1 MLNNILQIGSVI
13 RGEGYMG
20 CIVGLKLITVRNK
33 KELAYEIVPYP
44 LGFTEPKCL
53 RMIRH
58 NDEYEIVCKGM
69 ESEAHNI
76 VAKYY
81 DGLLKIA
88 DMTTADEFD
97 MYIQQA
103 YEKMKNQG
111 DIKDEG
117 TVADW
122 QCD

>member
-1 MLNNILQIGSVI
+1 MK
-13 RGEGYMG
+13 R
-20 CIVGLKLITVRNK
+20 T
-33 KELAYEIVPYP
+33 
-44 LGFTEPKCL
+44 T
-53 RMIRH
+53 
-58 NDEYEIVCKGM
+58 
-69 ESEAHNI
+69 
-76 VAKYY
+76 
-81 DGLLKIA
+81 LLKIA